1 MTQNQNNPPVNSTQ
15 EDFTIKS
22 SSEIKEM
29 DELTST
35 MLTHLSTILP
45 TYKQL
50 IESCEAYSK
59 AQTTLASC
67 AIGIAN
73 QLKGMSVTMDGCTL
87 INTALQ
93 SVAGMLETQAN
104 TLTQSNKIFVDNTI
118 RIYRGEVSE
127 MPKKIKDTK
136 ENVKNDRKKNEDT
149 KEKATKRAKNLKKGD
164 NLKALMES
172 INEAEKTVQKGIVKG
187 LTETTNLM
195 CEMYCQLI
203 TGMFVFLEDEQNS
216 SSLNAMFLEKNTPKI
231 KKLSK
236 TQNVWPRRVK
246 DLIMNKKQILINTKW
261 MSDDLKQI
269 LKDAGVKRRDLAD
282 PDTVQ
287 MLFGI
292 ITAQVEAGN
301 IPPEI
306 LGELQRK
313 DNTPEVHEIS
323 LGSSDAVV
331 PPPLPP
337 SSRGL
342 GARPAQSAPQRPSGS
357 APRPALP
364 RRKDSGAG
372 APPPPPPPRGGA
384 SPRGAPP
391 PPPPPLAMETQGDL
405 PPPPPPRGSHGAPAA
420 PPAPAAPSLL
430 DQIQKGA
437 QLKKVDTNAPRPSMA
452 NLNKTQKVDLTS
464 LLASAMQKRREDI
477 ADDDDDGDDFEDD
490 SDEWDD

>member
-1 MTQNQNNPPVNSTQ
+1 
-15 EDFTIKS
+15 
-22 SSEIKEM
+22 
-29 DELTST
+29 
-35 MLTHLSTILP
+35 
-45 TYKQL
+45 
-50 IESCEAYSK
+50 
-59 AQTTLASC
+59 
-67 AIGIAN
+67 
-73 QLKGMSVTMDGCTL
+73 MDGCTL

-118 RIYRGEVSE
+118 RIYRGEVCE

-136 ENVKNDRKKNEDT
+136 ETVKNDRKKNEDA

-164 NLKALMES
+164 NLKTLMEN

-306 LGELQRK
+306 LGELQCK
-313 DNTPEVHEIS
+313 DNTPEIHEIS
-323 LGSSDAVV
+323 LSTSDLVA
-331 PPPLPP
+331 PPLPP

-342 GARPAQSAPQRPSGS
+342 GT
-357 APRPALP
+357 L
-364 RRKDSGAG
+364 
-372 APPPPPPPRGGA
+372 
-384 SPRGAPP
+384 
-391 PPPPPLAMETQGDL
+391 
-405 PPPPPPRGSHGAPAA
+405 PAA
-420 PPAPAAPSLL
+420 PAAPAAPSLL
-430 DQIQKGA
+430 DQIQKGT

-477 ADDDDDGDDFEDD
+477 ADDDGDDDFEDD

>member
-1 MTQNQNNPPVNSTQ
+1 MTENQNNPTVNSTQ

-22 SSEIKEM
+22 SSELKEM

-118 RIYRGEVSE
+118 RIYRGEVCE

-136 ENVKNDRKKNEDT
+136 ETVKNDRKKNEDA

-164 NLKALMES
+164 NLKTLMEN

-306 LGELQRK
+306 LGELQCK
-313 DNTPEVHEIS
+313 DNTPEIHEIS
-323 LGSSDAVV
+323 LSTSDLVA
-331 PPPLPP
+331 PPLPP

-342 GARPAQSAPQRPSGS
+342 GTRPAQSAPQRPSGS
-357 APRPALP
+357 APRPTPP
-364 RRKDSGAG
+364 RRKESGVG
-372 APPPPPPPRGGA
+372 APPPPPPRGGV

-391 PPPPPLAMETQGDL
+391 PPPHLAMETQSDL
-405 PPPPPPRGSHGAPAA
+405 PPPPPPPRGSHGVPAA
-420 PPAPAAPSLL
+420 PAAPAAPSLL
-430 DQIQKGA
+430 DQIQKGT

-477 ADDDDDGDDFEDD
+477 ADDDGDDDFEDD